1 MTHRNPMM
9 AAQQFVVDEA
19 RLLNEARY
27 REWIALFAAD
37 GHYWVPMQGAQQP
50 DPVKHVSLAYEDRI
64 LLATRVQRL
73 QGLRA
78 HSLEP
83 GARSLHILQAP
94 EAQPLEGIGWEVYTP
109 FIYTE
114 IRGAL
119 PTTLA
124 GVWRHQ
130 LRAREQ
136 GFEIV
141 LKRVDLLNAT
151 APHEMIQLF
160 P

>member
-1 MTHRNPMM
+1 MTHSNPMM

-27 REWIALFAAD
+27 PEWIALFAAD
-37 GHYWVPMQGAQQP
+37 GHYWVPMHGAQQP
-50 DPVKHVSLAYEDRI
+50 DPVNHVSLAYEDRI

-83 GARSLHILQAP
+83 GARSLHILQTP
-94 EAQPLEGIGWEVYTP
+94 QAQPLGGVDWEVYTP
-109 FIYTE
+109 FVYTE
-114 IRGAL
+114 IRGTV
-119 PTTLA
+119 PTTLT
-124 GVWRHQ
+124 GIWRHQ
-130 LRAREQ
+130 LRAKTQ

-141 LKRVDLLNAT
+141 LKRVDLLNAS
-151 APHEMIQLF
+151 AAHEMIQLF